1 MSFYIIDR
9 YLFERV
15 QAEIIR
21 RAGQADWAVSKFGT
35 MSMLKDLIKLGAMPV
50 LYNNI
55 HPFKRYGSCAV
66 FQQTVFSHFI

>member
-35 MSMLKDLIKLGAMPV
+35 MSMLKDLIRSNASV
-50 LYNNI
+50 I
-55 HPFKRYGSCAV
+55 
-66 FQQTVFSHFI
+66 